1 MADPAEDRVDAVFV
15 SGDPPEQRAAGS
27 AHGGAVLRLLRE
39 LGTRLL
45 ELTLGEG
52 GGGGETPVRPLPYQ
66 SEGLC

>member
-52 GGGGETPVRPLPYQ
+52 ETPVRPLPYQ